1 MKLLVTLVQIILLF
15 LVYEVGVLIQ
25 EYFGLFIPG
34 SVIGLILMFLLLTTG
49 LLKVNWVEEGAK
61 SMNKHLVLFF
71 IPATVGIMNHY
82 ELFAGKG
89 IFLIVIV
96 LFSTIL
102 VMATAGLVSQWLVRK
117 GDGGNA

>member
-34 SVIGLILMFLLLTTG
+34 SVIGLILMFLLLTTD

-61 SMNKHLVLFF
+61 WMNKHLVLFF

>member
-61 SMNKHLVLFF
+61 WMNKHLVLFF

-102 VMATAGLVSQWLVRK
+102 VMATAGLVSQWLVGK